1 MAPEFALDQKRTTI
15 LFVVFVVL
23 LFLVFLA
30 GYLSGTLVG
39 LPEPDQPPVAKQPSV
54 EPPSK
59 PPPQAIQVPQV
70 VTQPVPEPE
79 EEVAVQPEPEPEP
92 EPMEEAPAER
102 LYSVQVGAFRT
113 AARAETQQGA
123 LAEKGYRPYI
133 YHGPN
138 SKGAMWYTVRVG
150 DYDDVDDAIMAAREF
165 RALEGTSVALT
176 HYDSLMM
183 VRDENGKRIEISP
196 PAAFAKAVA
205 DDTSAETPGAGD
217 AEPVPVTEEP
227 EPVTEEPE
235 PVAEEPEP
243 VAEES
248 EPVAEEPEPVAEEP
262 EPVAE
267 EPEPVTEEP
276 DMIAE
281 MQAPIDT
288 EPETDAKV
296 TGTATA
302 PGQTIEQAEAPPAG
316 STAYRVTFSLPTA
329 APEAPSVPA
338 KTPAEP
344 SVPAETPA
352 EQLIGQVDE
361 TASVGGL
368 IVAAEAKQYAVQVGA
383 FLNGDNA
390 LKFAQKLR
398 GYNYP
403 AYVFRY
409 TDTGG
414 NAWSAVRIGDF
425 ESLETAQAAAVEFE
439 AQRNISAIV
448 TKIDGI
454 KMILK

>member
-262 EPVAE
+262 EPV
-267 EPEPVTEEP
+267 TEEP